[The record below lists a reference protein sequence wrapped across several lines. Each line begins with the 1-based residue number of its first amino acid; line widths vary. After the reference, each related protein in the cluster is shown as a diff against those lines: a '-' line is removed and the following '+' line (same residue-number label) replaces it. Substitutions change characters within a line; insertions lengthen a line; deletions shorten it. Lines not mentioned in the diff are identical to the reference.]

1 VQGNIEESKKS
12 VVLDLHLREAPYAGV
27 CPDAIR
33 DKSDLEHL
41 QRSENIQTDDECS
54 KLSDQSSLIPVRFF
68 DD

>member
-41 QRSENIQTDDECS
+41 FKGQKIS
-54 KLSDQSSLIPVRFF
+54 KRTTSALTQVPQLEE
-68 DD
+68 